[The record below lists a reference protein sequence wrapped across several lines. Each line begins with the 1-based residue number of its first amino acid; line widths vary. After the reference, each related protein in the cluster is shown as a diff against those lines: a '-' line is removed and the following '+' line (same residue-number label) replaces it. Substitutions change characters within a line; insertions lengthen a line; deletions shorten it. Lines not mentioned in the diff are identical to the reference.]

1 MTEATFETSRRT
13 AQSMRLGNVEFREG
27 ILEALPVEDGWAD
40 VVMANGW
47 ADVVMAN
54 GGGLP
59 CAAWQKMI
67 EDRGFV
73 DVAIGPQVDTFAG
86 AGGERNARRF
96 EVFGYALIAREPG

>member
-1 MTEATFETSRRT
+1 VVGIDMTEATFETSRRT

-27 ILEALPVEDGWAD
+27 ILEALPVED
-40 VVMANGW
+40 GW